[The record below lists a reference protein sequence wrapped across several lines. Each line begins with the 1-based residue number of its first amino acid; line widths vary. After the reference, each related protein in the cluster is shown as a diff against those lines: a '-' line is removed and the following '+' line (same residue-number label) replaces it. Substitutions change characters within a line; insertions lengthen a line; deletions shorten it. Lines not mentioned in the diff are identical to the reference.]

1 MENGI
6 TNVVSLIKYDN
17 RLLCEISR
25 DHLSNLWVQHVGI
38 VEDYHICLLQLRK
51 LIIKF
56 NMYRARYINFE

>member
-17 RLLCEISR
+17 RLLCEISG

-51 LIIKF
+51 LTCT
-56 NMYRARYINFE
+56 E